1 MTPHYH
7 RHGAGPHGHHRRHRH
22 RGRPGSLQRRLFLS
36 FGAAMLG
43 ASLLAAAVAF
53 VMRPDDHGPDFQA
66 AEGFVALRFAE
77 RWGDDAALGQ
87 LADELHGRFGLSVA
101 VHDLH
106 GRERLRR
113 GPGCGRRPH
122 PTAIEVDGR
131 VLGHAMLCMPRR
143 PHIFR
148 QGLALFVAFVVGLW
162 WSSGVIARRLARPL
176 VETAKVATEI
186 GEGALNAR
194 VNVHPRAPA
203 EVQHLARAVNEMAA
217 RVESTLAEQKMLLA
231 SVSHEI
237 RTPLGHLRLLVDHAA
252 DAGLSE
258 KLTRQL
264 EDEVLEID
272 ELVAQLLAGSKLD
285 TLGPERRVV
294 DAVDAARSA
303 LARAGEDAS
312 KLMATDGLRVD
323 ADPTLLARALANL
336 LRNAREHGGQLV
348 LLRVEADGPAVRFVL
363 RDAGSGLRP
372 EDLMRLTQPFARD
385 GADSAGSL
393 GLGLTL
399 VARIALAHGGE
410 LRVSEDGELMLYL
423 PAAAATGAAGG
434 GVSV

>member
-1 MTPHYH
+1 MTPREH
-7 RHGAGPHGHHRRHRH
+7 RHGSQRRGHRH

-43 ASLLAAAVAF
+43 ASLLAGAVAF
-53 VMRPDDHGPDFQA
+53 VMRPDEHGPDFHA
-66 AEGFVALRFAE
+66 AEGFVAVRFAE
-77 RWGDDAALGQ
+77 RWSDDAALSQ
-87 LADELHGRFGLSVA
+87 LADELHGRFGLSVTI
-101 VHDLH
+101 HDLE

-113 GPGCGRRPH
+113 GPSCSRRARPTVIESDGRR
-122 PTAIEVDGR
+122 
-131 VLGHAMLCMPRR
+131 LGHATLCMPRR
-143 PHIFR
+143 PHFFR
-148 QGLALFVAFVVGLW
+148 QGLALFAAFAVGLW
-162 WSSGVIARRLARPL
+162 WASGVIARRLARPL

-186 GEGALNAR
+186 GEGALDAR
-194 VNVHPRAPA
+194 VQVHPRAPA

-264 EDEVLEID
+264 EEEVLEID

-285 TLGPERRVV
+285 TLGPERRRV
-294 DAVDAARSA
+294 DAIDAARSA
-303 LARAGEDAS
+303 LARAGEAAT
-312 KLMATDGLRVD
+312 KLIADETVFVD

-336 LRNAREHGGQLV
+336 LRNAREHGGGL
-348 LLRVEADGPAVRFVL
+348 LSLRVEPDAGSVRFVL
-363 RDAGSGLRP
+363 RDAGPGLRA
-372 EDLMRLTQPFARD
+372 EDLARLTQPFARD
-385 GADSAGSL
+385 AADSAGSL

-410 LRVSEDGELMLYL
+410 LRVGEDGQLMLYL
-423 PAAAATGAAGG
+423 PATF
-434 GVSV
+434 ST

>member
-1 MTPHYH
+1 MTAPQG
-7 RHGAGPHGHHRRHRH
+7 RGRHRRHWHGH

-43 ASLLAAAVAF
+43 ASLLAGAVAF
-53 VMRPDDHGPDFQA
+53 VLRPDDHGPDFHA

-77 RWGDDAALGQ
+77 RWGDDAALAQ
-87 LADELHGRFGLSVA
+87 LADELHGRFGLSVQ
-101 VHDLH
+101 VHDLAGH
-106 GRERLRR
+106 ERLRR
-113 GPGCGRRPH
+113 GQDCSRRAR
-122 PTAIEVDGR
+122 PTAIVTDGR
-131 VLGHAMLCMPRR
+131 TLGHATLCMPRR
-143 PHIFR
+143 PHFFR
-148 QGLALFVAFVVGLW
+148 QALALFAAFVVGLW

-176 VETAKVATEI
+176 VETAKVASEI
-186 GEGALNAR
+186 GHGALDAR
-194 VNVHPRAPA
+194 VHVHPRAPA

-217 RVESTLAEQKMLLA
+217 RVESTLADQKMLLA

-258 KLTRQL
+258 TLTRQL

-272 ELVAQLLAGSKLD
+272 DLVAQLLAGSKLD
-285 TLGPERRVV
+285 TLGPERRTV

-303 LARAGEDAS
+303 LARAGEAES
-312 KLMATDGLRVD
+312 KLVAEGALHVD

-336 LRNAREHGGQLV
+336 LRNAREHGGGLV
-348 LLRVEADGPAVRFVL
+348 SLRVESDGPAVRFVL
-363 RDAGSGLRP
+363 RDAGAGLRP
-372 EDLMRLTQPFARD
+372 EDLARLTQPYARD
-385 GADSAGSL
+385 AADSAGSL

-410 LRVSEDGELMLYL
+410 LRVGEDGELMLYL
-423 PAAAATGAAGG
+423 AGAGAAGG
-434 GVSV
+434 GGGGGVNV

>member
-1 MTPHYH
+1 MSPPEH
-7 RHGAGPHGHHRRHRH
+7 REPHRRHWHGH

-43 ASLLAAAVAF
+43 ASLLAGAVAF
-53 VMRPDDHGPDFQA
+53 VLRPDDHGPDFRA

-77 RWGDDAALGQ
+77 RWNDDAALGL
-87 LADELHGRFGLSVA
+87 LADELHGRFGLSVQ
-101 VHDLH
+101 VYDHE

-113 GPGCGRRPH
+113 GPGCSRRAR
-122 PTAIEVDGR
+122 PTAITSDGR
-131 VLGHAMLCMPRR
+131 TLGHATVCMPRR
-143 PHIFR
+143 PHFFR
-148 QGLALFVAFVVGLW
+148 QALALFAAFVVGLW
-162 WSSGVIARRLARPL
+162 WASGVIARRLARPL
-176 VETAKVATEI
+176 VETAKVASEI
-186 GEGALNAR
+186 GHGSLDAR
-194 VNVHPRAPA
+194 VRVHPRAPN

-217 RVESTLAEQKMLLA
+217 RVEATLADQKMLLA

-252 DAGLSE
+252 DAGLDE

-294 DAVDAARSA
+294 DAVDTARLA
-303 LARAGEDAS
+303 LTRAGEDDG
-312 KLMATDGLRVD
+312 KLVAEGALHVD

-336 LRNAREHGGQLV
+336 LRNAREHGGGLV
-348 LLRVEADGPAVRFVL
+348 SLRVEPHGPAVRFVL
-363 RDAGSGLRP
+363 RDAGRGLRP
-372 EDLMRLTQPFARD
+372 EDLARLTQPFARD
-385 GADSAGSL
+385 AADSAGSL

-399 VARIALAHGGE
+399 VARIAVAHGGE
-410 LRVSEDGELMLYL
+410 LRVGEDGSLMLYL
-423 PAAAATGAAGG
+423 AAAGVGGGAGGAGG
-434 GVSV
+434 GGVRV